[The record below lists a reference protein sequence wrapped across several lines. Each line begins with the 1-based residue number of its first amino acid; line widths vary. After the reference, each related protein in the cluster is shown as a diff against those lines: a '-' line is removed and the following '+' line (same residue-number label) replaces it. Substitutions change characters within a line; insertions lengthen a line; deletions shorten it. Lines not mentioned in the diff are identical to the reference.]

1 MHSMVL
7 IYIKNTN
14 KQAELMLIYYI
25 TNYHF
30 EQINGKDY
38 NINNKRVI
46 NLIYNVRNIIGD
58 TEQIKNKS

>member
-1 MHSMVL
+1 
-7 IYIKNTN
+7 
-14 KQAELMLIYYI
+14 MLIYYI

-30 EQINGKDY
+30 EQINDKDY
-38 NINNKRVI
+38 NINNKNVI

>member
-30 EQINGKDY
+30 ELIYDKDY
-38 NINNKRVI
+38 NNNKSVI
-46 NLIYNVRNIIGD
+46 NLIPN
-58 TEQIKNKS
+58 T

>member
-30 EQINGKDY
+30 EQINDKDY
-38 NINNKRVI
+38 NNKSVI
-46 NLIYNVRNIIGD
+46 NLIYNVKNII
-58 TEQIKNKS
+58 